1 MKKILYFMMLAAS
14 VAVLTCCSAEDPFED
29 FVGNSNNSWNVGAQT
44 SGNSATIGEL
54 TTFDVAIDKTT
65 AEPTDAA
72 TAYLPDE
79 EDALEDSDFSTEVS
93 IDMSNPAA
101 KTENGVEVTVSGG
114 HVTANHGSEKKI
126 CYVVSGTTAN
136 GSLTI
141 LGDKKYAVKL
151 SGTSITNSRL
161 PGDTEPPPFEE
172 LTEEELEELLEL
184 VDYNTPL
191 FGQLLGT
198 GDDIP
203 VYPFIAGGVGL
214 AAVLVFL
221 ILGKKQKR
229 AGGK

>member
-1 MKKILYFMMLAAS
+1 MRLLR
-14 VAVLTCCSAEDPFED
+14 
-29 FVGNSNNSWNVGAQT
+29 
-44 SGNSATIGEL
+44 
-54 TTFDVAIDKTT
+54 
-65 AEPTDAA
+65 
-72 TAYLPDE
+72 
-79 EDALEDSDFSTEVS
+79 
-93 IDMSNPAA
+93 
-101 KTENGVEVTVSGG
+101 NGVVVDQRT
-114 HVTANHGSEKKI
+114 VTA
-126 CYVVSGTTAN
+126 AN
-136 GSLTI
+136 GWNFAFTDLPMDDGYGNRYNYTVRED
-141 LGDKKYAVKL
+141 GVAGYYMRQ

-161 PGDTEPPPFEE
+161 PADTEPPPFEE